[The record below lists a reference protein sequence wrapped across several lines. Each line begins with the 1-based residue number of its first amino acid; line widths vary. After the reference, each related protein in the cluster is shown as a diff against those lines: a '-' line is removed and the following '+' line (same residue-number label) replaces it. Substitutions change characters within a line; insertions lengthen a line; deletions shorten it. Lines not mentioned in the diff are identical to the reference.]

1 MAEGA
6 HTGAE
11 LETGAQEIGLA
22 DIVEILRRYRRLIGR
37 SIAIAV
43 LLGVAY
49 ALFATPR
56 YTATVVVQP
65 VEEQP
70 AGAAGALASKFGG
83 IASLA
88 GINLGGGG
96 NKEEYLAILRS
107 RELAEKF
114 IRSHDVAPKLMPAL
128 WDEESKSWKAKPP
141 WTTRLKRRLRGMLAT
156 ISGDAGWHER
166 HGAEPTMG
174 ELYRKFDEKLRA
186 IDEDLKT
193 GLVSVSFTLEEPELA
208 ARWVNDYVAMANEE
222 IRARTIREAE
232 AAVSYL
238 KAEAERTND
247 MQLKNAIFDLIQSQ
261 MQRIATA
268 KARPEYAFRVI
279 DPAVVPE
286 KPSQPRR
293 VLAVML
299 ALLGALAVAFAMILW
314 KEGAA
319 AAREEDG
326 GRGQGIAP

>member
-6 HTGAE
+6 RTGAE
-11 LETGAQEIGLA
+11 LETDAQEIGLA

-37 SIAIAV
+37 SIAVAL

-49 ALFATPR
+49 ALLATPR

-65 VEEQP
+65 VEEQ
-70 AGAAGALASKFGG
+70 AGGAASALAGKFGG
-83 IASLA
+83 LASLA

-114 IRSHDVAPKLMPAL
+114 IRSQDVAPKLMPAL
-128 WDEESKSWKAKPP
+128 WDEESKTWKAKPP
-141 WTTRLKRRLRGMLAT
+141 WTTWLKRRLRGMLAT
-156 ISGDAGWHER
+156 ISGDAGWRER

-208 ARWVNDYVAMANEE
+208 SRWVNDYVAKANEE

-232 AAVSYL
+232 AAVTYL
-238 KAEAERTND
+238 KAEADRTND

-286 KPSQPRR
+286 KPSRPRR
-293 VLAVML
+293 ILAIFL
-299 ALLGALAVAFAMILW
+299 ALIGGTALALGIIVW
-314 KEGAA
+314 KESAA
-319 AAREEDG
+319 SVSREEQQA
-326 GRGQGIAP
+326 GRVGA